1 MDRRVF
7 PSGQIGVE
15 SKLQLAYNQLVTANK
30 VTITEGCSNI
40 VHMFLCQRS
49 LPSCAGNATMA
60 MSLCQD
66 QCDLLSLAKLCQD
79 QCDLLSLA
87 KLCLG
92 ETLAGQLMDAVP
104 GAILQCDQRRSA
116 NHLCLPLPSWE
127 QFEGKMVVDPQGTH
141 HMHTCAAV

>member
-1 MDRRVF
+1 MF

-30 VTITEGCSNI
+30 VTITEGCSII

-66 QCDLLSLAKLCQD
+66 QCDLLN
-79 QCDLLSLA
+79 LA

-127 QFEGKMVVDPQGTH
+127 QFEGKIVDPQGTH